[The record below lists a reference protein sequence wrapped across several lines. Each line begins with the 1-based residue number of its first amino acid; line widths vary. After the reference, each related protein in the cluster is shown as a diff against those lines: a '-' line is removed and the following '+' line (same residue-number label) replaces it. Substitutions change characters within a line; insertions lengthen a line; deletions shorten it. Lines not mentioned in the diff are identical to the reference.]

1 MNIASLR
8 IQGSDSE
15 VIALRTALSIPIDVE
30 WKQGEHKSNNTKHE
44 KSGFNACIADVEYTI
59 DLKKRIHEF
68 LSECKL
74 HGISFKTSGIEA
86 EIDIGI
92 GVGLNEQFAPSI
104 CMSIEDMQL
113 IVELGL
119 EFRVSAYPCSDDE

>member
-8 IQGSDSE
+8 VQGSDSE
-15 VIALRTALSIPIDVE
+15 VIALRTALSIPIDAD
-30 WKQGEHKSNNTKHE
+30 WKQGEYKSRNKKHE

-59 DLKKRIHEF
+59 DLSKRIHEF
-68 LSECKL
+68 LSECKIQS
-74 HGISFKTSGIEA
+74 ISFKSSDIEA

-104 CMSIEDMQL
+104 CVPQEDMKL